1 MKKIVIVGAGSSGLI
16 TAAMMKNYWG
26 DQVDISVYYDKS
38 NKNIAV
44 GESTTPI
51 IRLLLNH
58 LGMSTQDLF
67 KDLKNGATMKL
78 GIHFKEWIPGTEYFH
93 GFGQIYMDP
102 YTNSS
107 ALYSIPENKFK
118 GGQNYGEPTFNIPDR
133 PFEEYDHAF
142 HIDTQEFSDLI
153 FKKLE
158 GRVNFIDTK
167 IKNVVSDGE
176 NIISLVTE
184 EDEIVTADLF
194 VDCSGFS
201 TLLFKHL
208 NPKWHDFSEYLPL
221 DRAIAQQVPHKFMK
235 MPAFTVA
242 EATDNGWTWK
252 IPIGDR
258 YGTGYVYSSKFLSDD
273 EARERYDAWLYKNL
287 QVHLDTDR
295 IIRYRPGYY
304 DDHFIGNCLA
314 VGLSS
319 GFVEP
324 LESTGLQIVIQ
335 QVQEFMT
342 INSTL
347 LNLDYN
353 RKLLND
359 GNKKLYTDV
368 FDFICLHYNTNRTD
382 SEFWRYMT
390 NNKTE
395 WVKTFDAKCRKEFLD
410 SRTCYRE
417 KAFWGLDSF
426 IQVCNGLNMFTND
439 SIKNFLDSKIDNEM
453 ISLQAK
459 EDHRYVETEKKNT
472 RKIPHKKV
480 LDIIHSH

>member
-26 DQVDISVYYDKS
+26 DLVDISVYYDKS

-51 IRLLLNH
+51 IRLLLRH
-58 LGMSTQDLF
+58 LGMTTQDLF
-67 KDLKNGATMKL
+67 QELKTGATMKL
-78 GIHFKEWIPGTEYFH
+78 GIQFKDWIPGTEYHH

-107 ALYSIPENKFK
+107 AIYSIPENKFN
-118 GGQNYGEPTFNIPDR
+118 GGQNYSEPTFTIPDA

-158 GRVNFIDTK
+158 GRVNFIDTR
-167 IKNVVSDGE
+167 IKDVVSDGE
-176 NIISLVTE
+176 NIISLTTE
-184 EDEIVTADLF
+184 DDEIVTADFF

-208 NPKWHDFSEYLPL
+208 NPKWNDFSKYLPL

-235 MPAFTVA
+235 LPAFTMA

-258 YGTGYVYSSKFLSDD
+258 YGTGYIYSSKFVSDD
-273 EARERYDAWLYKNL
+273 EAREKYDAWLFKNFKK
-287 QVHLDTDR
+287 HLDTDR

-304 DDHFIGNCLA
+304 DEYYIGNCIA

-324 LESTGLQIVIQ
+324 LESTGLQIIIQ

-347 LNLDYN
+347 LNMNHN
-353 RKLLND
+353 RKLLNQ
-359 GNKKLYTDV
+359 GNKRLYTDI
-368 FDFICLHYNTNRTD
+368 FNFICLHYNTDRTD

-390 NNKTE
+390 SNKTD
-395 WVKTFDAKCRKEFLD
+395 WVKDFDTKCREEHFD
-410 SRTCYRE
+410 SRTCGGA
-417 KAFWGLDSF
+417 KAFWGLDSWV
-426 IQVCNGLNMFTND
+426 QVCHGLNMITND
-439 SIKNFLDSKIDNEM
+439 SIKNFLVSKIDSEM

-459 EDHRYVETEKKNT
+459 EDDRYQKEEKK
-472 RKIPHKKV
+472 RVKSISHKKV

>member
-1 MKKIVIVGAGSSGLI
+1 MKKVVIIGAGSSGLI

-26 DQVDISVYYDKS
+26 DKVDVSVYYDKS

-51 IRLLLNH
+51 IRLFLNH
-58 LGMSTQDLF
+58 LGMTTGDLF
-67 KDLKNGATMKL
+67 RELKNGATMKL
-78 GIHFKEWIPGTEYFH
+78 GIHFKEWIPDTEYFH
-93 GFGQIYMDP
+93 GFGQIYLDP
-102 YTNSS
+102 YTNTS
-107 ALYSIPENKFK
+107 AIYSIPENKFK
-118 GGQNYGEPTFNIPDR
+118 GGTNYSEPEFKIPDR

-158 GRVNFIDTK
+158 DRVNFVDTR
-167 IKNVVSDGE
+167 IKDVVSDGE

-221 DRAIAQQVPHKFMK
+221 DRAIAQQIPHKFMK
-235 MPAFTVA
+235 LPAFTVA

-273 EARERYDAWLYKNL
+273 EAREKYNDWLMKNF
-287 QVHLDTDR
+287 QVKLDTNR
-295 IIRYRPGYY
+295 VIRYRPGYY
-304 DDHFIGNCLA
+304 DEHYIGNCLA

-347 LNLDYN
+347 KNMEYN
-353 RKLLND
+353 RKLLNQ

-395 WVKTFDAKCRKEFLD
+395 WVKTFDAKCREEFLD

-426 IQVCNGLNMFTND
+426 IQVCNGLNMFTSD
-439 SIKNFLDSKIDNEM
+439 SIKNFLDSKIDSEM

-459 EDHRYVETEKKNT
+459 EDHRYVETEKNNI
-472 RKIPHKKV
+472 RKVSHKQV
-480 LDIIHSH
+480 LDIIHK

>member
-26 DQVDISVYYDKS
+26 DKVDVSVYYDKS

-51 IRLLLNH
+51 IRLFLRH
-58 LGMSTQDLF
+58 LGMSTGDLF
-67 KDLKNGATMKL
+67 KQLKTGATMKL
-78 GIHFKEWIPGTEYFH
+78 GIHFKEWIPDTEYFH

-107 ALYSIPENKFK
+107 AIYSIPENKFN
-118 GGQNYGEPTFNIPDR
+118 GGQNYSEPTFNIPDR

-158 GRVNFIDTK
+158 GIVNFVDTR
-167 IKNVVSDGE
+167 IKDVVSDGK
-176 NIISLVTE
+176 NIINLVTE

-208 NPKWHDFSEYLPL
+208 NPKWNDFSKYLPL
-221 DRAIAQQVPHKFMK
+221 DRAIAQQIPHKFMK

-242 EATDNGWTWK
+242 EATDNGWTWR

-258 YGTGYVYSSKFLSDD
+258 YGTGYVYSSKFISDD
-273 EARERYDAWLYKNL
+273 EAREKYDAWLFKNFK
-287 QVHLDTDR
+287 VHLDTDR

-304 DDHFIGNCLA
+304 DEYYIGNCLA

-335 QVQEFMT
+335 QVQEFLT

-353 RKLLND
+353 RKLLNTS
-359 GNKKLYTDV
+359 NIKLYTDI

-390 NNKTE
+390 ANKTE
-395 WVKTFDAKCRKEFLD
+395 WVKQFDEKCRSEFLD
-410 SRTCYRE
+410 SRSSFRE
-417 KAFWGLDSF
+417 KTFWGLDSWV
-426 IQVCNGLNMFTND
+426 QVCHGLNMFTND
-439 SIKNFLDSKIDNEM
+439 SINNFLDSKLDKEM
-453 ISLQAK
+453 IALQAK
-459 EDHRYVETEKKNT
+459 EDDRFQKEEKKAA
-472 RKIPHKKV
+472 RSISHKKV
-480 LDIIHSH
+480 LDIIHK

>member
-16 TAAMMKNYWG
+16 TATMMKNYWG

-51 IRLLLNH
+51 IRLLLRH
-58 LGMSTQDLF
+58 LGMRTGDLL
-67 KDLKNGATMKL
+67 KDLKNSVTVKL
-78 GIHFKEWIPGTEYFH
+78 GINFKDWIPGTEYFH
-93 GFGQIYMDP
+93 GFAEVQHDIG
-102 YTNSS
+102 TNTS
-107 ALYSIPENKFK
+107 AIYSIPEGKFN
-118 GGQNYGEPTFNIPDR
+118 GGMNYNTPEFKIPDR

-158 GRVNFIDTK
+158 DKVTFVDTR
-167 IKNVVSDGE
+167 IKSVLSDGK
-176 NIISLVTE
+176 NIISLTTE
-184 EDEIVTADLF
+184 DDEIVTADLF
-194 VDCSGFS
+194 VDCSGFG

-208 NPKWHDFSEYLPL
+208 NPKWNDISNALPL
-221 DRAIAQQVPHKFMK
+221 DRAIPQQIPHKFMK

-242 EATDNGWTWK
+242 EATDNGWTWR

-258 YGTGYVYSSKFLSDD
+258 YGTGYVYSSRFLSDD
-273 EARERYDAWLYKNL
+273 EAREKYDAWLFKNFK
-287 QVHLDTDR
+287 VHLDTDR

-304 DDHFIGNCLA
+304 DEYYIGNCLA

-347 LNLDYN
+347 KNLNYN
-353 RKLLND
+353 KRILNKT
-359 GNKKLYTDV
+359 NRTLYTDV
-368 FDFICLHYNTNRTD
+368 YDFICLHYNTNRTD

-390 NNKTE
+390 NNKTD
-395 WVKTFDAKCRKEFLD
+395 WVKEFDEKCKKEFLD
-410 SRTCYRE
+410 ARTCFRE
-417 KAFWGLDSF
+417 KTFWGTDSF
-426 IQVCNGLNMFTND
+426 VQVCEGLNMVD
-439 SIKNFLDSKIDNEM
+439 KESVKNFLNSKIDRKD
-453 ISLQAK
+453 ILLQAK
-459 EDHRYVETEKKNT
+459 GDHQFLELTKRNAKRIE
-472 RKIPHKKV
+472 HKKV
-480 LDIIHSH
+480 LDVIHK

>member
-1 MKKIVIVGAGSSGLI
+1 MKKVVIIGAGSSGLI

-26 DQVDISVYYDKS
+26 DKVDVSVYYDKS

-51 IRLLLNH
+51 IRLFLNH
-58 LGMSTQDLF
+58 LGMTTGDLF
-67 KDLKNGATMKL
+67 RELKNGATMKL
-78 GIHFKEWIPGTEYFH
+78 GIHFKEWIPDTEYFH
-93 GFGQIYMDP
+93 GFGQIYLDP
-102 YTNSS
+102 YTNTS
-107 ALYSIPENKFK
+107 AIYSIPENKFK
-118 GGQNYGEPTFNIPDR
+118 GGTNYSEPEFKIPDR

-158 GRVNFIDTK
+158 DRVNFVDTR
-167 IKNVVSDGE
+167 IKDVVSDGE

-194 VDCSGFS
+194 VDSSGFS

-221 DRAIAQQVPHKFMK
+221 DRAIAQQIPHKFMK
-235 MPAFTVA
+235 LPAFTVA

-273 EARERYDAWLYKNL
+273 EAREKYNDWLMKNF
-287 QVHLDTDR
+287 QVKLDTNR
-295 IIRYRPGYY
+295 VIRYRPGYY
-304 DDHFIGNCLA
+304 DEHYIGNCLA

-347 LNLDYN
+347 KNMEYN
-353 RKLLND
+353 RKLLNQ

-395 WVKTFDAKCRKEFLD
+395 WVKTFDAKCREEFLD

-426 IQVCNGLNMFTND
+426 IQVCNGLNMFTSD
-439 SIKNFLDSKIDNEM
+439 SIKNFLDSKIDSEM

-459 EDHRYVETEKKNT
+459 EDHRYVETEKNNI
-472 RKIPHKKV
+472 RKVSHKQV
-480 LDIIHSH
+480 LDIIHK

>member
-1 MKKIVIVGAGSSGLI
+1 MKKIVIIGAGSSGLI

-26 DQVDISVYYDKS
+26 DKVDVSVYYDKS

-51 IRLLLNH
+51 IRLFLRH

-78 GIHFKEWIPGTEYFH
+78 GIHFKDWIPDTEYFH
-93 GFGQIYMDP
+93 GFGQIWIDP

-107 ALYSIPENKFK
+107 SLYSIPENKFN
-118 GGQNYGEPTFNIPDR
+118 GGTNYSVPEYKIPDK
-133 PFEEYDHAF
+133 PFDEYEHAF

-208 NPKWHDFSEYLPL
+208 NPKWHDFSDYLPL

-273 EARERYDAWLYKNL
+273 EARERYDAWLFKNL

-395 WVKTFDAKCRKEFLD
+395 WVKTFDAKCREEFLD

-459 EDHRYVETEKKNT
+459 EDHRYVETEKKNI

>member
-26 DQVDISVYYDKS
+26 DKVDISVYYDKS

-51 IRLLLNH
+51 IRLLLSH
-58 LGMSTQDLF
+58 LGMSTGDLF
-67 KDLKNGATMKL
+67 QELKTSATMKL
-78 GIHFKEWIPGTEYFH
+78 GIHFKEWIPDTEYFH
-93 GFGQIYMDP
+93 GFGQIYMDS
-102 YTNSS
+102 YRNSS
-107 ALYSIPENKFK
+107 SLYSIPENKFK
-118 GGQNYGEPTFNIPDR
+118 GGQNYGEPTYNIPDR
-133 PFEEYDHAF
+133 PFEEYDYAF

-158 GRVNFIDTK
+158 NKVNFVDTR
-167 IKNVVSDGE
+167 IKNVVSDGK

-201 TLLFKHL
+201 TILFKHL
-208 NPKWHDFSEYLPL
+208 NPKWNDISDALPL

-235 MPAFTVA
+235 LPAFTVA
-242 EATDNGWTWK
+242 EATDNGWTWR

-258 YGTGYVYSSKFLSDD
+258 YGTGYVYSSKFISDD
-273 EARERYDAWLYKNL
+273 EAREKYDAWLFKNL
-287 QVHLDTDR
+287 KVHLDTDR

-304 DDHFIGNCLA
+304 DKYYIGNCLA

-324 LESTGLQIVIQ
+324 LESTGLQVVIQ
-335 QVQEFMT
+335 QVQEFLT

-353 RKLLND
+353 RKLLNAS
-359 GNKKLYTDV
+359 NTKLYVDIV
-368 FDFICLHYNTNRTD
+368 DFICLHYNTNRTD
-382 SEFWRYMT
+382 SEFWKYMT
-390 NNKTE
+390 DNKTE
-395 WVKTFDAKCRKEFLD
+395 WVKQFDAKCRAEFLD
-410 SRTCYRE
+410 SRSSFRE
-417 KAFWGLDSF
+417 KTFWGLDSWV
-426 IQVCNGLNMFTND
+426 QVCDGLKMFNND
-439 SIKNFLDSKIDNEM
+439 SIQNFLESKNDRNI

-459 EDHRYVETEKKNT
+459 EDDRYQKDEKSRIKWISHR
-472 RKIPHKKV
+472 KV
-480 LDIIHSH
+480 LDSLTK

>member
-51 IRLLLNH
+51 IRLLLRH
-58 LGMSTQDLF
+58 LGMRTGDLF
-67 KDLKNGATMKL
+67 KDLKNGATVKL
-78 GIHFKEWIPGTEYFH
+78 GIHFKDWIPGTDYFH
-93 GFGQIYMDP
+93 GFAEVQNDIG
-102 YTNSS
+102 TNTS
-107 ALYSIPENKFK
+107 AIYSIPEGKFN
-118 GGQNYGEPTFNIPDR
+118 GGMNYNTPEYKIPDR

-158 GRVNFIDTK
+158 GIVNFVDTR

-208 NPKWHDFSEYLPL
+208 KPKWNDISDALPL
-221 DRAIAQQVPHKFMK
+221 DRAIPQQVPHKFMK

-242 EATDNGWTWK
+242 EATDNGWTWR

-258 YGTGYVYSSKFLSDD
+258 YGTGYIYSSRFLSDD
-273 EARERYDAWLYKNL
+273 EAREKYNAWLLKNFNTEL
-287 QVHLDTDR
+287 QTDR
-295 IIRYRPGYY
+295 VIKYRPGYY
-304 DDHFIGNCLA
+304 DEYFIGNCLA
-314 VGLSS
+314 VGLAS

-324 LESTGLQIVIQ
+324 LEATGLQVVIQ

-347 LNLDYN
+347 KNLDYN
-353 RKLLND
+353 RRILN
-359 GNKKLYTDV
+359 KAHRTLYVDV

-390 NNKTE
+390 ANKTD
-395 WVKTFDAKCRKEFLD
+395 WVKEFDEKCRAEFLD
-410 SRTCYRE
+410 ARTCFRE
-417 KAFWGLDSF
+417 KTFWGLDSF
-426 IQVCNGLNMFTND
+426 VQVCEGLDMVNKE
-439 SIKNFLDSKIDNEM
+439 SIKGFLNSKIDRQD
-453 ISLQAK
+453 ILYQAK
-459 EDHRYVETEKKNT
+459 GDHQFLEFTK
-472 RKIPHKKV
+472 RKAKRIAHKKV
-480 LDIIHSH
+480 LDIIHK